1 MAQES
6 RQIGESNGVGFFY
19 QPNVREE
26 DCGEEKNWLF
36 LIPLTEDGVDET
48 KDTFA
53 VEVADEED
61 AFRMVRILD
70 AYEDLR
76 KPFEITVEKL

>member
-26 DCGEEKNWLF
+26 GGEEKNWLF

-48 KDTFA
+48 KDTFT